1 MNLLEVKGLTKS
13 FGGLTALDSVGF
25 AIEAGLVI
33 GLIGPN
39 GAGKTTLFNC
49 ITGLHSPTA
58 GEVCFRGEA
67 IWGLPPHCL
76 IERGMARTFQG
87 IRLFS
92 EMTALENVM
101 VGAHCRMRSGVW
113 GALLRAREVRRE
125 EEEVRTKAG
134 LLLESV
140 GLADCGDRRARTLC
154 YGDQRRLE
162 IARALASDPALLL
175 LDEPAAGMNPSE
187 TEQLMR
193 LVSTIRKKGITVILI
208 EHDMRV
214 VMGVSDRVVVL
225 DHGVKIAE
233 GRPQEIQQDSMVI
246 EAYLGSDLPD
256 AYARCGAYPVWTDRG
271 IKRGFAGGQT
281 GRDRRADRCQRG
293 GEKHNADDDL
303 GDLKARPG

>member
-1 MNLLEVKGLTKS
+1 MNLLEIKGLSKN
-13 FGGLTALDSVGF
+13 FGGLTALDSVDF
-25 AIEAGLVI
+25 TVEAGTVI

-58 GEVCFRGEA
+58 GEVRFQGEA
-67 IWGLPPHCL
+67 VLGLPPHRL

-92 EMTALENVM
+92 EMTVLENVM

-113 GALLRAREVRRE
+113 GALLRG
-125 EEEVRTKAG
+125 EEVRQEEEAIRTKAK
-134 LLLESV
+134 LLLEFV
-140 GLADCGDRRARTLC
+140 GLADRGHRKARTLS

-175 LDEPAAGMNPSE
+175 LDEPAAGMNPAE

-193 LVSTIRKKGITVILI
+193 LVETIRKKGITVVLI

-214 VMGVSDRVVVL
+214 VMGISDRVVVL

-233 GRPQEIQQDSMVI
+233 GRPREIQRDPKVI
-246 EAYLGSDLPD
+246 EAYLGGNGPD
-256 AYARCGAYPVWTDRG
+256 A
-271 IKRGFAGGQT
+271 
-281 GRDRRADRCQRG
+281 
-293 GEKHNADDDL
+293 
-303 GDLKARPG
+303 

>member
-1 MNLLEVKGLTKS
+1 MNLLEIKELSKK
-13 FGGLTALDSVGF
+13 FGGLTALDSVDF
-25 AIEAGLVI
+25 TVEAGTVV

-58 GEVCFRGEA
+58 GEVHFQGEA
-67 IWGLPPHCL
+67 VLGLPPHRL

-92 EMTALENVM
+92 EMTVLENVM

-113 GALLRAREVRRE
+113 GALLRG
-125 EEEVRTKAG
+125 EEVRQEEETIRTKAK
-134 LLLESV
+134 LLLEFV
-140 GLADCGDRRARTLC
+140 GLADRGDQKARTLS

-175 LDEPAAGMNPSE
+175 LDEPAAGMNPAE
-187 TEQLMR
+187 TAQLMR
-193 LVSTIRKKGITVILI
+193 LVETIRKNGITVVLI

-214 VMGVSDRVVVL
+214 VMGISDRVVVL

-233 GRPQEIQQDSMVI
+233 GRPGEIQRDPKVI
-246 EAYLGSDLPD
+246 EAYLGSDGPD
-256 AYARCGAYPVWTDRG
+256 A
-271 IKRGFAGGQT
+271 
-281 GRDRRADRCQRG
+281 
-293 GEKHNADDDL
+293 
-303 GDLKARPG
+303 